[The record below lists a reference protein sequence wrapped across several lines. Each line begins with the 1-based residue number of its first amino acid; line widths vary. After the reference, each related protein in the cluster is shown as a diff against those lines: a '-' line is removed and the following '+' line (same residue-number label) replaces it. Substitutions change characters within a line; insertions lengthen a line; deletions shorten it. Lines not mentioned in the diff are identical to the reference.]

1 MTGLKVEF
9 IDGGYEIVDNAK
21 GYIISAEEGTEGT
34 LRVAVENE
42 RDVVFNFECVK
53 SIRYVDIEEADEE
66 EDEEEDYPE
75 PDIENI
81 LKRLFSDGII

>member
-9 IDGGYEIVDNAK
+9 IDGGYEIIDNVV
-21 GYIISAEEGTEGT
+21 GYTVSNEEGT
-34 LRVAVENE
+34 LRVDVEIGKA
-42 RDVVFNFECVK
+42 VVFNFECVK
-53 SIRYVDIEEADEE
+53 SIRYVDIEDDADEE
-66 EDEEEDYPE
+66 EDEEDYPE

>member
-9 IDGGYEIVDNAK
+9 IDGGYEIIDNAYSY
-21 GYIISAEEGTEGT
+21 GIHAEEGT
-34 LRVAVENE
+34 LRVAVKYEK
-42 RDVVFNFECVK
+42 DVVFNFECVK
-53 SIRYVDIEEADEE
+53 SIRYVDIEEADEDE
-66 EDEEEDYPE
+66 EEEEEDYPE